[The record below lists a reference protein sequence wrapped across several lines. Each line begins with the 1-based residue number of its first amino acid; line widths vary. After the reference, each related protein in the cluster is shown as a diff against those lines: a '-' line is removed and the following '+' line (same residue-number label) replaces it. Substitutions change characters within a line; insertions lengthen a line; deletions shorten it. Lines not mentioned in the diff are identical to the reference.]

1 MKASERLLR
10 NYRTAFLR
18 YLPSRDEAA
27 LAAGYQIGRS
37 AVSDG
42 LTIVD
47 VVQVHH
53 EVFRD
58 VLRTTTREELD
69 HVTAT
74 AADFL
79 GEVLA
84 TYEMTGRGYFAKPE
98 AP

>member
-1 MKASERLLR
+1 VKALERLHR

-42 LTIVD
+42 LTILD
-47 VVQVHH
+47 LVQVHH
-53 EVFRD
+53 DILRD
-58 VLRTTTREELD
+58 VLRTSGRDELD
-69 HVTAT
+69 GVTAT
-74 AADFL
+74 AADVL

-84 TYEMTGRGYFAKPE
+84 TYEMTGRGYLEKP
-98 AP
+98 